1 MKKFAFALDK
11 VLDYKGQVENSLRS
25 EYAQKMAKVKK
36 QEVYIDSLISQF
48 AGCRHEF
55 EARQK
60 QGCTVNLM
68 VSYDGYLNSLRKQIE
83 KEKQVLTELRIDAEK
98 KREEMVAAKVET
110 SSFEKLKEKKQLEY
124 DKEAA
129 KKEEQFIDEFVSNT
143 ANSARREALAASV

>member
-48 AGCRHEF
+48 AGCRNEF
-55 EARQK
+55 EARKK

-83 KEKQVLTELRIDAEK
+83 KRKTGFDRTENRRREK
-98 KREEMVAAKVET
+98 KRRNGCG
-110 SSFEKLKEKKQLEY
+110 QGG
-124 DKEAA
+124 D
-129 KKEEQFIDEFVSNT
+129 FI
-143 ANSARREALAASV
+143 L

>member
-48 AGCRHEF
+48 AGCRNEF
-55 EARQK
+55 EARKK

-83 KEKQVLTELRIDAEK
+83 KEKQEIVLIDNHDFIATDEIYNGK
-98 KREEMVAAKVET
+98 QRPDT
-110 SSFEKLKEKKQLEY
+110 YSSK
-124 DKEAA
+124 
-129 KKEEQFIDEFVSNT
+129 
-143 ANSARREALAASV
+143 

>member
-48 AGCRHEF
+48 AGCRNEF
-55 EARQK
+55 EARKK

-68 VSYDGYLNSLRKQIE
+68 VSYPAAVEFHTQYCSHTNQRYRNCPFAPDSQSYPAG
-83 KEKQVLTELRIDAEK
+83 TE
-98 KREEMVAAKVET
+98 V
-110 SSFEKLKEKKQLEY
+110 
-124 DKEAA
+124 
-129 KKEEQFIDEFVSNT
+129 
-143 ANSARREALAASV
+143 

>member
-1 MKKFAFALDK
+1 MRGRTKYEKFAFALDK

-48 AGCRHEF
+48 AGCRNEF
-55 EARQK
+55 EARKK

-98 KREEMVAAKVET
+98 K
-110 SSFEKLKEKKQLEY
+110 EKKWLRPRWRLHPLR
-124 DKEAA
+124 
-129 KKEEQFIDEFVSNT
+129 S
-143 ANSARREALAASV
+143 